1 MNHKFTGTGV
11 ALVTPFEQDLSVDYQ
26 ALKRIVKHVMEN
38 GAEYVV
44 ALGTTSESP
53 VLTPD
58 EKLKV
63 VEVILETLNGKLP
76 VVMGIGGNNTAV
88 LVKQIQQS
96 RFQGIAGILSV
107 APYYNKPQQGGL
119 YEHFRAIA
127 EASPVPVILYNVPG
141 RTSSNLSA
149 ETTLELAHDC
159 ANIVAIKEASG
170 NLEQIMQIIAGKPEH
185 FEVLSG
191 DDALT
196 LPMMALGAK
205 GVISVTANGCT
216 WDFTTMVRSMLSHDL
231 TNALPLHYKLLPMM
245 EALFADGNP
254 AGIKALL
261 HTMGLCKNV
270 LRLPLVNANEK
281 VQAQIASHFST
292 MNP

>member
-26 ALKRIVKHVMEN
+26 SLRRIVTHVMEN

-63 VEVILETLNGKLP
+63 VDVIMETVNGKLP
-76 VVMGIGGNNTAV
+76 VVMGIGGNNTTA
-88 LVKQIQQS
+88 LIKQIQQY

-119 YEHFRAIA
+119 YEHFRTIA

-141 RTSSNLSA
+141 RTSSNLGA
-149 ETTLELAHDC
+149 VTTLKLAHDC

-170 NLEQIMQIIAGKPEH
+170 NMEQIMQIIAGKPEN

-216 WDFTTMVRSMLSHDL
+216 RDFTDMVRFMLDHDL
-231 TNALPLHYKLLPMM
+231 NNALPLHYKLLPMM

-261 HTMGLCKNV
+261 HRMGLCKNV
-270 LRLPLVNANEK
+270 LRLPLVKANEE
-281 VQAQIASHFST
+281 VQLQIASHYHN